1 MKRTG
6 IWLITVLALG
16 CTTPVDN
23 ENSCQGLWLGNK
35 LMIYQEND
43 SMAAYL
49 KEAIYIDDQEVTLF
63 KFGEEGAAEDNQLDG
78 NQLIIASDTFDIAEC
93 SGNEMMLERGHEKL
107 FFTKVEESDDSSQYT
122 LDKGPHFLSFN
133 GQADSLWVI
142 NDEYLVSFENGSYK
156 DHDFSRWFISSF
168 KGRQFLHIEGLTYPV
183 FLIDELLDDQTLRLK
198 TVFDLIEDSQVE
210 LTRKIKEPIGDLL
223 GTWSE
228 VSTDKNRC
236 EISMTA
242 DQLQITRDTLSESFE
257 LSINQL
263 NRAIILSFNSQQ
275 ELIYQRKFFSC
286 DYQILQDTLIFQFI
300 QGDNLGLFPDTLV
313 RN

>member
-1 MKRTG
+1 
-6 IWLITVLALG
+6 
-16 CTTPVDN
+16 
-23 ENSCQGLWLGNK
+23 
-35 LMIYQEND
+35 
-43 SMAAYL
+43 MAAYL